1 MPSPASDLSQPL
13 YAQIAQGMAQ
23 LIDSQ
28 VFKSGMRLPSVREV
42 AAQNAV
48 SVATA
53 VQAYRWLEERNLIT
67 ARPKSGYYVAARRK
81 GPALPAISRPPKY
94 SLQVDSQNRSEQ
106 LDQMG
111 VDSPSMPRVSF
122 GGTCPKDPDFFDE
135 VRVRAAVNRATR
147 EHRFSLVTYKD
158 SSGTPALKEAVSRRA
173 LHLGCRLQ
181 PDNIVI
187 SSSCINAVSMCLRA
201 VTQPGDVVALES
213 PTHFGFLDLIES
225 LNLRALEIPTH
236 PKDGMSL
243 PALQL
248 ALDTQPVRAVLSVP
262 TLSNP
267 LGAVMKNTD
276 KKALVHMLT
285 QRQVPLIEDVVF
297 NDLLASDER
306 RKAAKAYDVEGWV
319 MVCGSFSKTLTP
331 GVRIGWCEAGRW
343 KDSVMRLKS
352 VYGIQ
357 TTDVL
362 EHALAELLTQSHY
375 EARMRRLS
383 TVLRQ
388 RLEEARGIISAS
400 FPTGTRVS
408 RPVSGYTLW
417 VELPETFNTMTLFKQ
432 SMAEGIQFGP
442 GALFSASDRFDH
454 CLRLSFAGTW
464 TDVERRALSQIGEIA
479 KALG

>member
-1 MPSPASDLSQPL
+1 
-13 YAQIAQGMAQ
+13 
-23 LIDSQ
+23 
-28 VFKSGMRLPSVREV
+28 
-42 AAQNAV
+42 
-48 SVATA
+48 
-53 VQAYRWLEERNLIT
+53 
-67 ARPKSGYYVAARRK
+67 
-81 GPALPAISRPPKY
+81 
-94 SLQVDSQNRSEQ
+94 
-106 LDQMG
+106 
-111 VDSPSMPRVSF
+111 
-122 GGTCPKDPDFFDE
+122 
-135 VRVRAAVNRATR
+135 
-147 EHRFSLVTYKD
+147 
-158 SSGTPALKEAVSRRA
+158 
-173 LHLGCRLQ
+173 
-181 PDNIVI
+181 
-187 SSSCINAVSMCLRA
+187 
-201 VTQPGDVVALES
+201 
-213 PTHFGFLDLIES
+213 
-225 LNLRALEIPTH
+225 
-236 PKDGMSL
+236 
-243 PALQL
+243 
-248 ALDTQPVRAVLSVP
+248 
-262 TLSNP
+262 
-267 LGAVMKNTD
+267 
-276 KKALVHMLT
+276 
-285 QRQVPLIEDVVF
+285 
-297 NDLLASDER
+297 
-306 RKAAKAYDVEGWV
+306 